1 MVVEARGPI
10 SDVNLIK
17 KELEKLGAVFK
28 VDYEFTDYIYKPT
41 HSDKIDLNKQFVRI
55 REYNKSQWKHKKF
68 VLVHKV
74 TFWGEGEKKSKNKLK
89 EEFDN
94 LNDAKKKLNDYELYF
109 KFHRTG
115 LQYGI
120 KDSEI
125 FVENLEYLGPSIE
138 IISNNKK
145 TLDKMFN
152 KFQITE
158 KFSDCVPKL
167 IEKKL
172 K

>member
-1 MVVEARGPI
+1 MVAEARGPI
-10 SDVNLIK
+10 SDIKSTK
-17 KELEKLGAVFK
+17 KELEKLGSIFK
-28 VDYEFTDYIYKPT
+28 GNYEFTDHIYKLK
-41 HSDKIDLNKQFVRI
+41 HSDKIDLNKEFVRI
-55 REYNKSQWKHKKF
+55 REYDKSEWKHKKF

-74 TFWGEGEKKSKNKLK
+74 TSWGEGEKKSRKKLR

-94 LNDAKKKLNDYELYF
+94 LNDAKKRLNDYDLYF

-115 LQYGI
+115 SQYEF
-120 KDSEI
+120 KDSKI

-145 TLDKMFN
+145 TLDNLFN
-152 KFQITE
+152 KLQITE
-158 KFSDCVPKL
+158 RFSDCVPKL
-167 IEKKL
+167 IENKL